1 MAVPLIDPDL
11 STTQMISF
19 RFEDSIGSILKSF
32 GFKFS
37 SSIAFLLPSLS
48 SQISK
53 LFGIHNHIIIILLP
67 AGGKQIDWNIP
78 VRLA

>member
-32 GFKFS
+32 GFKSS

-53 LFGIHNHIIIILLP
+53 LFGIHYHIANTSML
-67 AGGKQIDWNIP
+67 
-78 VRLA
+78 RLNSEELNFFL